1 MTQPL
6 ERAHGVVPALLT
18 PYLDDGSPNLPELGR
33 LTESLLG
40 RGVAGFYVGGSTGDG
55 VMQTPEERLAC
66 IEVVVAE
73 SAGQVP
79 VIAHV
84 GTNATRLTLDL
95 ARRAAAA
102 GADAVSAILP
112 SIPLTAAE
120 QLEYFRT
127 IARGCDLPFVAYNF
141 PGRTG
146 VNLTVD
152 FIAELA
158 EEPNLAGVKFTSLD
172 MFGLQ
177 QLAQLQSGRL
187 SIWNGHDEVALA
199 GFVSGACGAIGSTFN
214 AAPELF
220 VLLLEQFRRA
230 DLDAARATQAVASA
244 YVRDI
249 VATGVLPTL
258 RELLRLQGFAMGSSR
273 HPLHDLDRDGAA
285 RVGALF
291 AARPDLF
298 DPADSSPRR

>member
-6 ERAHGVVPALLT
+6 ERAHGIVPALLT
-18 PYLDDGSPNLPELGR
+18 PYLDDGAPNLPELGR
-33 LTESLLG
+33 LTRSLLE

-55 VMQTPEERLAC
+55 VMQTPEERVAC

-95 ARRAAAA
+95 AHRAAAA

-112 SIPLTAAE
+112 SVPLTAPE
-120 QLEYFRT
+120 QLSYFRT
-127 IARGCDLPFVAYNF
+127 VARGCEVPFVAYNF

-146 VNLTVD
+146 VNLSVE
-152 FIAELA
+152 FFAELA
-158 EEPNLAGVKFTSLD
+158 EEPNVAGVKFTSLD

-177 QLAQLQSGRL
+177 LLAQLGGGRL
-187 SIWNGHDEVALA
+187 AVWNGHDEVALA
-199 GFVSGACGAIGSTFN
+199 GLVSGACGAIGSTFN

-220 VLLLEQFRRA
+220 VRLLTQFRGG
-230 DLDAARATQAVASA
+230 DHDAARATQVVVSS
-244 YVRDI
+244 YVRDL

-258 RELLRLQGFAMGSSR
+258 RELLRLQGFAMGPSR
-273 HPLHDLDRDGAA
+273 HPLHDLDRDAAA
-285 RVGALF
+285 RVATLF
-291 AARPDLF
+291 AAHPDLF
-298 DPADSSPRR
+298 SPPGQ